1 MKVEAKGWGFKGR
14 VAFLGGEIGRWIL
27 RCWGCGL
34 NVKDFLGEGFGGGWN
49 LACGGGVV
57 SC

>member
-1 MKVEAKGWGFKGR
+1 MAGVGGFKGR

-27 RCWGCGL
+27 RCCGCGL
-34 NVKDFLGEGFGGGWN
+34 DVKDFLGEGFGGGWN